1 MDSSGIHAT
10 TFVLFLVNLI
20 LLIGWVIVT
29 SLGLLRLRRLSLSE
43 WQYLLWTVI
52 VLFVPFFGS
61 AAVFLRSSIS
71 SRLS

>member
-1 MDSSGIHAT
+1 
-10 TFVLFLVNLI
+10 
-20 LLIGWVIVT
+20 
-29 SLGLLRLRRLSLSE
+29 
-43 WQYLLWTVI
+43 VI